1 MRANI
6 EEHRSILLKKIEELQ
21 NELKE
26 AQQKLMSYEVEWNQ
40 QYPFLEHLES
50 LEKEKILVHRLHSGS
65 LFIGKGVNSFD
76 SVFRVISDGTV
87 LWVPKL
93 GLNPVYPCT
102 PEVSERVKTL
112 LKRSR

>member
-76 SVFRVISDGTV
+76 SVSSNFRWYCFVGSKIGVESGISMH
-87 LWVPKL
+87 
-93 GLNPVYPCT
+93 
-102 PEVSERVKTL
+102 S
-112 LKRSR
+112 RSF